1 MLKKEK
7 LLKNLMLIVIV
18 LILGAIIIPIAM
30 DYYNN
35 EFSKKDKNDIVM
47 VNENTNDTVKSNQS
61 EDNNMVVEDV
71 QSDNTTVVI
80 EEK

>member
-7 LLKNLMLIVIV
+7 LLKNLMIIVIV

-35 EFSKKDKNDIVM
+35 ELSQKDKNDIVM
-47 VNENTNDTVKSNQS
+47 VNENTNNMVKSNQS

>member
-7 LLKNLMLIVIV
+7 LLKNLMIIVIV

-35 EFSKKDKNDIVM
+35 ELSKKDKNDIVM
-47 VNENTNDTVKSNQS
+47 VNENTNNMVKSNQS

-71 QSDNTTVVI
+71 QSDNTTLVI